1 MTTPNIE
8 ELVTYLRGFFI
19 DENMT
24 AVKANRIADTVQAQA
39 ERIKA
44 LELDLDVQAGSIEAV
59 QAVNAR
65 QAERIKEL
73 EAEIITRASY
83 GDEQT
88 DFAIKLAAERD
99 ALRARLAAISATE
112 PHYWEYKG
120 SLYQSKVN
128 DECEELFTRPMPA
141 GVSELVG
148 ASKSIIAATEPVAR
162 AVADKTNTGF
172 VYVRVLADELLF
184 GTELFTHP
192 MPAQDVT
199 GLVEALEKL
208 ARLGN
213 GDQYGNSDG
222 NMIARTAL
230 TKHKGAK

>member
-39 ERIKA
+39 ERIKE

-99 ALRARLAAISATE
+99 ALRARLAAIENTE
-112 PHYWEYKG
+112 PVLVVEKEPDYWSGGHFHEG
-120 SLYQSKVN
+120 SRSYIKPTKVWSLPIGT
-128 DECEELFTRPMPA
+128 ELFTRPMPA
-141 GVSELVG
+141 
-148 ASKSIIAATEPVAR
+148 
-162 AVADKTNTGF
+162 
-172 VYVRVLADELLF
+172 
-184 GTELFTHP
+184 
-192 MPAQDVT
+192 QDVT
-199 GLVEALEKL
+199 ELVEALQLFADALPLERSTIKTCY
-208 ARLGN
+208 AVT
-213 GDQYGNSDG
+213 DQMRD
-222 NMIARTAL
+222 AAHAAL
-230 TKHKGAK
+230 SKYKGAK